1 LSRQWRSAA
10 SRGKLQAVD
19 GAANDL
25 KVLLIEDDDETA
37 DFVARGLR
45 EAGAAVDRAATARDG
60 LFLATDG
67 EYDVLIVD
75 RLLPGMDGLQIVKML
90 REAKDATPVLFLT
103 ALSGLNE
110 RVAGLDGG
118 GDDYLVKPFAFS
130 ELLARVR
137 ALLRRPPLGP
147 ADAVLQVG
155 DLSLDRL
162 SRRVERRGLAIDLQP
177 REFRLLEYLMEH
189 ADTVVTRT
197 MLLEQVWEF
206 NFEPKTSVVETH
218 MSRLRA
224 KVDKPFEKELIKTVR
239 GAGYVISAA
248 S

>member
-1 LSRQWRSAA
+1 MPPE
-10 SRGKLQAVD
+10 
-19 GAANDL
+19 GAANGL

-37 DFVARGLR
+37 AFVARGLK
-45 EAGAAVDRAATARDG
+45 EINATVDRAATARDG

-67 EYDVLIVD
+67 QYDVLIVD
-75 RLLPGMDGLQIVKML
+75 RLLPGMDGLRVVKML
-90 REAKDATPVLFLT
+90 RASKVVTPVLFLT

-110 RVAGLDGG
+110 RVAGLDSG

-130 ELLARVR
+130 ELLARIR
-137 ALLRRPPLGP
+137 ALLRRPPLAAP
-147 ADAVLQVG
+147 DVALQVG

-162 SRRVERRGLAIDLQP
+162 SRRVERAGKLIDLQA
-177 REFRLLEYLMEH
+177 REFRLLEYLMLH
-189 ADTVVTRT
+189 ADAVVTRT

-224 KVDKPFEKELIKTVR
+224 KVDKPFDKELIKTVR

-248 S
+248 T

>member
-1 LSRQWRSAA
+1 MTVAL
-10 SRGKLQAVD
+10 GV
-19 GAANDL
+19 ANDL

-37 DFVARGLR
+37 EFVARGLR
-45 EAGAAVDRAATARDG
+45 EIGAAVDRAATARDG

-67 EYDVLIVD
+67 QYDVMIVD
-75 RLLPGMDGLQIVKML
+75 RLLPGMDGVQVVKML
-90 REAKDATPVLFLT
+90 REAKNATPVLFLS
-103 ALSGLNE
+103 AVSGLND
-110 RVAGLDGG
+110 RVAGLDAG

-147 ADAVLQVG
+147 MDAVLKVG

-162 SRRVERRGLAIDLQP
+162 ARRVERAGVPIELQA
-177 REFRLLEYLMEH
+177 REFRLLEYLMLH
-189 ADTVVTRT
+189 VDAVVTRT

-224 KVDKPFEKELIKTVR
+224 KVDKPFDKELIRTVR
-239 GAGYVISAA
+239 GAGYVITAA

>member
-1 LSRQWRSAA
+1 
-10 SRGKLQAVD
+10 
-19 GAANDL
+19 L

-37 DFVARGLR
+37 AFVARGLR
-45 EAGAAVDRAATARDG
+45 EAGATIDRAGTARDG

-67 EYDVLIVD
+67 QYDVLIVD
-75 RLLPGMDGLQIVKML
+75 RLLPGMDGLQVVKML
-90 REAKDATPVLFLT
+90 REAKNATPVLFLT
-103 ALSGLNE
+103 AVSGLND
-110 RVAGLDGG
+110 RVAGLDAG

-137 ALLRRPPLGP
+137 ALLRRPPLG
-147 ADAVLQVG
+147 ATDAVLKVG

-162 SRRVERRGLAIDLQP
+162 SRRVERGGVVIELQA
-177 REFRLLEYLMEH
+177 REFRLLEYLMIH
-189 ADTVVTRT
+189 ADAVVTRT

-224 KVDKPFEKELIKTVR
+224 KVDKPFGKELIKTVR
-239 GAGYVISAA
+239 GAGYVITA
-248 S
+248 SP